1 MQGLRLPCK
10 HAALEPPILLPPTP
24 DSRMLAQALSPC
36 AGRCINRTPAG
47 RRTGAKEYA
56 VGSSSKRRRSGTP
69 GRSGAASACA
79 NVWNGAPGR
88 HAAPRASPAGGRS
101 ARLLARRQPSVTY
114 LGALAARCQRRQL
127 LGAGHAVQT
136 GVLARGSADQAR
148 EGLAEEPLCHQQG
161 APTGRSQV
169 AQKRSAADQHGTGYS
184 PRLAA
189 RRVHVL
195 EVRKYVG
202 IRVAGGD
209 PEVHQRRARDLQARW
224 QRRPGERGVPARAQ
238 VRVAQRLHR
247 LQHDLIARRALRSRT
262 RRQLGD
268 THRMSG
274 FYFEKAHR
282 AGPAD

>member
-88 HAAPRASPAGGRS
+88 HAAPRASSAGGRS

-114 LGALAARCQRRQL
+114 LGARAARCQRRRL
-127 LGAGHAVQT
+127 LGAGHAVQA
-136 GVLARGSADQAR
+136 GDSLAGPQTRHGRALQKK
-148 EGLAEEPLCHQQG
+148 PPCHQQG
-161 APTGRSQV
+161 APAGRSQV
-169 AQKRSAADQHGTGYS
+169 AQGRSGADQHGSGYP

-195 EVRKYVG
+195 EVRKHVG
-202 IRVAGGD
+202 VRVAGGD
-209 PEVHQRRARDLQARW
+209 PEIHQRRARDLQARR
-224 QRRPGERGVPARAQ
+224 QRRPGKRGVPARAQ

-247 LQHDLIARRALRSRT
+247 LQHDLIARRALRLRT

-268 THRMSG
+268 THRVSG
-274 FYFEKAHR
+274 FYFERAHR
-282 AGPAD
+282 AEPAD